1 MIRSMTGFG
10 ASEADLGGQKLRVEL
25 HSVNHRFAEI
35 AVRLPRTLSHFEPPL
50 RNLLMQS
57 LGRGKITFIASWE
70 GGREESARPVRIDID
85 RAKRYMD
92 DLRRLK
98 SALKLNDDLGM
109 AMVLGLPDVVV
120 TGSEPT
126 ADDQAWVTLESAAR
140 SAIDELVKMR
150 DNEGKVLAEEFDR
163 RVKRIEELVG
173 KSEERGAAR
182 PGEAKEKLLARLK
195 PLLDGIDVDPQR
207 LAQEVAFLAE
217 RLDCTEE
224 CVRLR
229 AHLGQF
235 RALLTS
241 PDPAGRKLNFLL
253 QEMNREANTMG
264 SKANDADLGA
274 LVIELKDELEKVR
287 EQVQNVE

>member
-1 MIRSMTGFG
+1 MIRSMTGYG
-10 ASEADLGGQKLRVEL
+10 AAEADLGGQKLRVEL

-35 AVRLPRTLSHFEPPL
+35 AVRLPRLLSHFEPPL
-50 RNLLMQS
+50 RNLLTQS

-70 GGREESARPVRIDID
+70 GREEGVRPVRIDVE
-85 RAKRYMD
+85 RAKRYLD

-98 SALKLNDDLGM
+98 SALKLNGELDIQ
-109 AMVLGLPDVVV
+109 MVLALPDVVV
-120 TGSEPT
+120 IGAEPT
-126 ADDQAWVTLESAAR
+126 ADDGAWGTIEAAAR
-140 SAIDELVKMR
+140 HAVSELVRMR
-150 DNEGKVLAEEFDR
+150 DTEGKSLAEEFDR
-163 RVKRIEELVG
+163 RMTRIETLVTRA
-173 KSEERGAAR
+173 EERGASR

-195 PLLDGIDVDPQR
+195 PLLDGIEVDPQR

-229 AHLGQF
+229 AHLSQF
-235 RALLTS
+235 RSLTAD
-241 PDPAGRKLNFLL
+241 PEPAGRKLNFLL

-264 SKANDADLGA
+264 SKANDTELGA
-274 LVIELKDELEKVR
+274 LVIDLKDELEKVR

>member
-10 ASEADLGGQKLRVEL
+10 AAEADLGGQKLRVEL

-70 GGREESARPVRIDID
+70 GREESVRPVRIDVE

-98 SALKLNDDLGM
+98 SALKLNDDVDM
-109 AMVLGLPDVVV
+109 AMVLALPDVVV

-140 SAIDELVKMR
+140 NAIAELVKMR

-173 KSEERGAAR
+173 KSEERGVAR
-182 PGEAKEKLLARLK
+182 PAEAKEKLLARLK
-195 PLLDGIDVDPQR
+195 PLLDGVDVDPQR

-229 AHLGQF
+229 AHIGQF

-264 SKANDADLGA
+264 AKANDADLGA

>member
-1 MIRSMTGFG
+1 MTGYG
-10 ASEADLGGQKLRVEL
+10 AAEADLGGQKLRVEL

-35 AVRLPRTLSHFEPPL
+35 AVRLPRALSHFEPPL

-70 GGREESARPVRIDID
+70 GRDESARPVRIDVD

-98 SALKLNDDLGM
+98 SALKLNGEIDM
-109 AMVLGLPDVVV
+109 QTVLALPDVVV
-120 TGSEPT
+120 TSAEPT
-126 ADDQAWVTLESAAR
+126 ADDQAWVTLESAGR
-140 SAIDELVKMR
+140 NAISELIVMR
-150 DNEGKVLAEEFDR
+150 DNEGKMLAEEFDR
-163 RVKRIEELVG
+163 RVTRIEQLVT
-173 KSEERGAAR
+173 KAEERGALR
-182 PGEAKEKLLARLK
+182 PGEAKEKLMARLK
-195 PLLDGIDVDPQR
+195 PLLDGVEVDPQR

-229 AHLGQF
+229 AHLSQF
-235 RALLTS
+235 RNLLTS
-241 PDPAGRKLNFLL
+241 PESAGRKLNFLL

-274 LVIELKDELEKVR
+274 LVIDLKDELEKVR